1 MQDAIR
7 RGMSTL
13 RLQALQSYGFMAR
26 NWHLT
31 KRYWGWEVVWFFYA
45 LTSGLSVVFI
55 AQGAEA
61 LTGQAPGFDV
71 QYLTMYLII
80 GTLVWRYLSNIFM
93 LTSEVIAWE
102 RWEGTIEYT
111 LMAPVQRWVHLVGQ
125 TGYSLAYSLIT
136 TIGIGITMAL
146 FFQLDLSNANL
157 PGAGAVILG
166 GSLSLISIGIFAS
179 ILPLLYPERGA
190 QMTSVVEASFLLI
203 SGVYY
208 PITVL
213 PEWMQTI
220 AVISPVTYV
229 LEGTRAALL
238 EGAPLSELMQY
249 MIPLADFGRRKL
261 ADWIARFQ
269 DCRKLCQAQRQAQA
283 RWLGATKENA
293 SVP

>member
-157 PGAGAVILG
+157 PGAGAVIW
-166 GSLSLISIGIFAS
+166 A
-179 ILPLLYPERGA
+179 GA
-190 QMTSVVEASFLLI
+190 
-203 SGVYY
+203 
-208 PITVL
+208 
-213 PEWMQTI
+213 
-220 AVISPVTYV
+220 
-229 LEGTRAALL
+229 
-238 EGAPLSELMQY
+238 
-249 MIPLADFGRRKL
+249 
-261 ADWIARFQ
+261 
-269 DCRKLCQAQRQAQA
+269 CR
-283 RWLGATKENA
+283 
-293 SVP
+293 

>member
-1 MQDAIR
+1 MQNKLR
-7 RGMSTL
+7 RGIASL
-13 RLQALQSYGFMAR
+13 RLELLQSYGFMAR

-31 KRYWGWEVVWFFYA
+31 KRYWGWEVVWFFYS

-125 TGYSLAYSLIT
+125 TGYSLIYSLIT
-136 TIGIGITMAL
+136 TLAIGIAMAL
-146 FFQLDLSNANL
+146 FFELDLSNANL
-157 PGAGAVILG
+157 PGAGAVILA
-166 GSLSLISIGIFAS
+166 GSLSLIAIGIVAS

-213 PEWMQTI
+213 PEWMQAI
-220 AVISPVTYV
+220 AVISPVTFV
-229 LEGTRAALL
+229 LDGTRAAVL
-238 EGAPLSELMQY
+238 EGAGIAELWQYIVPLL
-249 MIPLADFGRRKL
+249 ILGLLALPIGLRLFRAAENYAKRTGRLKRV
-261 ADWIARFQ
+261 
-269 DCRKLCQAQRQAQA
+269 
-283 RWLGATKENA
+283 G
-293 SVP
+293 

>member
-1 MQDAIR
+1 MPNKLR
-7 RGMSTL
+7 RGIASL
-13 RLQALQSYGFMAR
+13 RLELLQSYGFMAR

-31 KRYWGWEVVWFFYA
+31 KRYWGWEVVWFFYS

-61 LTGQAPGFDV
+61 LTGEAPGFDV

-125 TGYSLAYSLIT
+125 TGYSLIYSLIT
-136 TIGIGITMAL
+136 TLAIGIAMAL
-146 FFQLDLSNANL
+146 FFELDLADANL
-157 PGAGAVILG
+157 LGAGAVILA
-166 GSLSLISIGIFAS
+166 GSLSLIAIGIVAS

-213 PEWMQTI
+213 PEWMQAI
-220 AVISPVTYV
+220 AVISPVTFV
-229 LEGTRAALL
+229 LDGTRAAVL
-238 EGAPLSELMQY
+238 EGAGIAELWQYILPLL
-249 MIPLADFGRRKL
+249 ILGVLALPIGLRLFRAAENYAKRTGRLKRV
-261 ADWIARFQ
+261 
-269 DCRKLCQAQRQAQA
+269 
-283 RWLGATKENA
+283 G
-293 SVP
+293 

>member
-1 MQDAIR
+1 MPNKLRHGIA
-7 RGMSTL
+7 SL
-13 RLQALQSYGFMAR
+13 RLELLQSYGFMAR

-31 KRYWGWEVVWFFYA
+31 KRYWGWEVVWFFYS

-61 LTGQAPGFDV
+61 LTGSAPGFDV

-125 TGYSLAYSLIT
+125 TGYSLIYSLIT
-136 TIGIGITMAL
+136 TLAIGIAMAL
-146 FFQLDLSNANL
+146 FFELDLADANL
-157 PGAGAVILG
+157 LGAGAVILA
-166 GSLSLISIGIFAS
+166 GSLSLIAIGIVAS

-213 PEWMQTI
+213 PEWMQAI
-220 AVISPVTYV
+220 AVVSPVTFV
-229 LEGTRAALL
+229 LDGTRAAVL
-238 EGAPLSELMQY
+238 EGAGLAELWQYILPLL
-249 MIPLADFGRRKL
+249 ILGVLALPVGLRLFRVAENYAKRTGRLKRV
-261 ADWIARFQ
+261 
-269 DCRKLCQAQRQAQA
+269 
-283 RWLGATKENA
+283 G
-293 SVP
+293 

>member
-1 MQDAIR
+1 MPNKLR
-7 RGMSTL
+7 RGIASL
-13 RLQALQSYGFMAR
+13 RLELLQSYGFMAR

-31 KRYWGWEVVWFFYA
+31 KRYWGWEVVWFFYS

-61 LTGQAPGFDV
+61 LTGEAPGFDV

-125 TGYSLAYSLIT
+125 TGYSLIYSLIT
-136 TIGIGITMAL
+136 TLAIGIAMAL
-146 FFQLDLSNANL
+146 FFELDLSNANL
-157 PGAGAVILG
+157 LGAGAVILA
-166 GSLSLISIGIFAS
+166 GSLSLIAIGIVAS

-213 PEWMQTI
+213 PEWMQAI
-220 AVISPVTYV
+220 AVISPVTFV
-229 LEGTRAALL
+229 LDGTRAAVL
-238 EGAPLSELMQY
+238 EGAGLAELWQYIVPLL
-249 MIPLADFGRRKL
+249 ILGVLALPIGLRLFREAEKYAKRTGRLKRV
-261 ADWIARFQ
+261 
-269 DCRKLCQAQRQAQA
+269 
-283 RWLGATKENA
+283 G
-293 SVP
+293 

>member
-1 MQDAIR
+1 MQNIVR
-7 RGMSTL
+7 RGISTI
-13 RLQALQSYGFMAR
+13 RLDVLQSYAFMAR

-31 KRYWGWEVVWFFYA
+31 KRYWGWELVWFFYS

-71 QYLTMYLII
+71 KFLTMYLII

-125 TGYSLAYSLIT
+125 TGYSLIYSLIT
-136 TIGIGITMAL
+136 TLAIGITMAL
-146 FFQLDLSNANL
+146 FFELDLSNANL
-157 PGAGAVILG
+157 LGAGAVILA
-166 GSLSLISIGIFAS
+166 GSLSLISIGIFAG

-213 PEWMQTI
+213 PQWMQTI

-229 LEGTRAALL
+229 LDGTRAAILDGAGISDLVQYIVPLL
-238 EGAPLSELMQY
+238 VLGVVMLPCGLYA
-249 MIPLADFGRRKL
+249 FKL
-261 ADWIARFQ
+261 AENYAKRTG
-269 DCRKLCQAQRQAQA
+269 KLKRV
-283 RWLGATKENA
+283 G
-293 SVP
+293 